1 MNTLTALSVT
11 QANEETYNKLLVSLE
26 AGLGMLQIFIAV
38 CDNDRQREEIITN
51 YEREL
56 TPTVHTYRVYLDP
69 QEPSLRLAISQQVTV
84 RENAIATVTGTEG
97 LSERGESLEKFFGY
111 LQWTREGLR
120 EFKMPIVLWIP
131 ARIFAQLAK
140 QAPDF
145 YSWRNGIFQ
154 FQPEY
159 SLVTKL
165 SWEQVKQVADQLIC
179 DLTGEHLTNI
189 EIFVLQSFLEG
200 LTYDAMAE
208 MHPWGKGYFSQ
219 DFFRKVGCN
228 LLNKLSKA
236 LGEEITKRNFENA
249 FNRRIES
256 ITNDSSSVFT
266 NDSSSL
272 LFSVEQ
278 LESSL
283 AKGIKQWGENSP
295 NLEPLYSQLGSL
307 YATRV
312 QSRES
317 EDREREYAL
326 AQDYLQK
333 AIALQTQFKQQES
346 LARSLYNLASVYH
359 YHREYEKAEALYQ
372 QALEI
377 NRAGE
382 NHAEIANV
390 LNSLGLLHWNK
401 NEMAIA
407 EQEYQEA
414 LEMRRKLAE
423 ENPRSF
429 LSKVADTL
437 NNLAIL
443 HKNKNEMVIA
453 LAEYQEA
460 LQITRELAVENPR
473 SFLPNVAMIL
483 NNLGLLHYAKNEMVI
498 AEQEYQEALQ
508 IYRELAVENPRSFLP
523 DVAITLNNL
532 AVLHSDKNER
542 LIAEQEYQEAL
553 QIRREL
559 AVENPRSFLPDVA
572 MTLNN
577 LAILHQ
583 RKHEMVIA
591 EQEYQEALQIR
602 RELAVENPRFFLP
615 DVAVTLLNL
624 SIFYLFYL
632 EVEPET
638 SITLAQEVMEIAQ
651 QFPDLPTVQRYAEVA
666 RRILKNL
673 ER

>member
-38 CDNDRQREEIITN
+38 CDNDRQREEIIAN

-56 TPTVHTYRVYLDP
+56 ASTAHNYRVYLDP

-97 LSERGESLEKFFGY
+97 LSERGESVEKFLGY

-140 QAPDF
+140 KAPDF

-154 FQPEY
+154 FQPEP
-159 SLVTKL
+159 SL
-165 SWEQVKQVADQLIC
+165 
-179 DLTGEHLTNI
+179 LTNEPLGNRGI
-189 EIFVLQSFLEG
+189 EPTANNS
-200 LTYDAMAE
+200 
-208 MHPWGKGYFSQ
+208 
-219 DFFRKVGCN
+219 
-228 LLNKLSKA
+228 
-236 LGEEITKRNFENA
+236 
-249 FNRRIES
+249 
-256 ITNDSSSVFT
+256 
-266 NDSSSL
+266 SSSL
-272 LFSVEQ
+272 FSVGQ

-283 AKGIKQWGENSP
+283 VQGIEQWGENSR

-307 YATRV
+307 YASRV

-326 AQDYLQK
+326 AQKYLNK
-333 AIALQTQFKQQES
+333 AIALQKQFKQQES
-346 LARSLYNLASVYH
+346 LASSLYNLARLYH
-359 YHREYEKAEALYQ
+359 YRREYEQAEALYQ

-382 NHAEIANV
+382 NQAEIAKV
-390 LNSLGLLHWNK
+390 LNYLANLHREKNEMAIAEQEYQEALQIRRELAEENPHSFLSNVADTLNNLAILHQNK

-414 LEMRRKLAE
+414 LQID
-423 ENPRSF
+423 RSLGN
-429 LSKVADTL
+429 LSNVAITL

-443 HKNKNEMVIA
+443 HRNKNEMA
-453 LAEYQEA
+453 
-460 LQITRELAVENPR
+460 
-473 SFLPNVAMIL
+473 
-483 NNLGLLHYAKNEMVI
+483 I

-508 IYRELAVENPRSFLP
+508 IYQELAVENPRSFLP
-523 DVAITLNNL
+523 DVAMTLNNL
-532 AVLHSDKNER
+532 AILHQRKNER

-572 MTLNN
+572 
-577 LAILHQ
+577 
-583 RKHEMVIA
+583 
-591 EQEYQEALQIR
+591 
-602 RELAVENPRFFLP
+602 
-615 DVAVTLLNL
+615 VTLFNL
-624 SIFYLFYL
+624 SIFYKQAQ
-632 EVEPET
+632 PEK
-638 SITLAQEVMEIAQ
+638 SLVLAQEVLEIAQ
-651 QFPDLPTVQRYAEVA
+651 QFPDLPSVQQYAETA
-666 RRILKNL
+666 RQILKNL